1 MVFEYPV
8 QSSMPA
14 NNGFDKVDPAGAGV
28 TVTVVTL
35 EALVIPDPE
44 QVTLQRK

>member
-8 QSSMPA
+8 QSMIPA
-14 NNGFDKVDPAGAGV
+14 NNGFDKVAPAGAGV
-28 TVTVVTL
+28 TVTVATL
-35 EALVIPDPE
+35 DGLVIPDPE